1 MREETLGSAITCL
14 IGSLRSSTS
23 IAVLDESLSTIKTV
37 VQSAIPQVVELSLYE
52 AVTHFIVDVVERRG
66 ENDASEENV
75 DFNSG
80 PNPIGRD
87 SNDGS
92 KFLHKLIL
100 AVFGDSSTQPSVAEP
115 QESLRTARISLV
127 AKFISQPMLSLA
139 SREVLRNMLKLW
151 HEQERSRPVRLQI
164 EKALEVDDTF
174 RTR

>member
-1 MREETLGSAITCL
+1 M
-14 IGSLRSSTS
+14 
-23 IAVLDESLSTIKTV
+23 
-37 VQSAIPQVVELSLYE
+37 PQVVELSLYE
-52 AVTHFIVDVVERRG
+52 AVTHFIEDVVERKG

-75 DFNSG
+75 DFSSG
-80 PNPIGRD
+80 PNSIGRD

-127 AKFISQPMLSLA
+127 AKLVSQPMLSLA
-139 SREVLRNMLKLW
+139 SREVLRNVLKSY
-151 HEQERSRPVRLQI
+151 HERERSRPIRLQI

-174 RTR
+174 HTQ